1 MPASGRYTVQ
11 GVQVRA
17 GVKLWA
23 RRSGARV
30 VFQDDRSRPEEAARV
45 HAQLTERGC
54 RFVLGPY
61 GSDSTRAVV
70 EAVAGRDG
78 AEAVVW
84 NHGGAA
90 DDVQCLPGVVSLPSP
105 ASRYL
110 TALGRA
116 IVELR
121 PSAAVALVCAPGR
134 FARFAREALER
145 AAPSLG
151 VGMIGA
157 FSFTDRPAELAEA
170 QPQAILACGPIER
183 EVKLFRAVAGLL
195 PGAILGGVSPALAA
209 FRDVLGDDPEGF
221 LAPVQ
226 WHRELGSSPA
236 LGPSSPEVIA
246 EAHDSDTGELLD
258 YVAAQSYAT
267 ALIADHCLALAP
279 DDPIGAARP
288 LSTTTFFGAFE
299 LDPTSGIQR
308 GHKLS
313 VIRWRRG
320 LQELVLAHAE

>member
-1 MPASGRYTVQ
+1 MPASGRYAVQ
-11 GVQVRA
+11 GLQVRA
-17 GVKLWA
+17 GVELWA

-45 HAQLTERGC
+45 HARLTERGC

-70 EAVAGRDG
+70 QAVAGRDG
-78 AEAVVW
+78 PEAVVW

-90 DDVQCLPGVVSLPSP
+90 DDVQRLPGVVSLPSP

-116 IVELR
+116 IGELR

-134 FARFAREALER
+134 FARFAREAFER

-151 VGMIGA
+151 VGIVGS
-157 FSFTDRPAELAEA
+157 FSFSDRPAELAEA

-183 EVKLFRAVAGLL
+183 EVELFRAVAELL

-209 FRDVLGDDPEGF
+209 FPDVLGEDPEGF

-226 WHRELGSSPA
+226 WHPELGSSPG

-246 EAHDSDTGELLD
+246 DAHESDTGELD
-258 YVAAQSYAT
+258 YVAAQAYAT
-267 ALIADHCLALAP
+267 ALIAEHCLALAP
-279 DDPIGAARP
+279 DDPVGAAHR

-308 GHKLS
+308 GHELS
-313 VIRWRRG
+313 VIRWRRER
-320 LQELVLAHAE
+320 QELVLAPAE